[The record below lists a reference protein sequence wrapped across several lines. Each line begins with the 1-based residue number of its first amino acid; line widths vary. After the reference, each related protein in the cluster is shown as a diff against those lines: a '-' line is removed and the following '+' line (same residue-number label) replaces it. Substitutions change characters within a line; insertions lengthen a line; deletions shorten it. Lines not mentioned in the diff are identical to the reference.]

1 MFNIFKDPD
10 NKKYYLGCPYS
21 TMWYL
26 PENKISGYL
35 SDFFKENEN
44 LLTYN
49 LECINETFQNYFI
62 EIIFLNETCEVLWFL
77 AN

>member
-1 MFNIFKDPD
+1 MFKIVKGCD
-10 NKKYYLGCPYS
+10 NKKYYLGSPYS
-21 TMWYL
+21 TRWYL
-26 PENKISGYL
+26 PENKITGYL
-35 SDFFKENEN
+35 SDFFEDNKN